1 MVGGL
6 GARRSLNF
14 CRPAG
19 LGFFRHFLDWMKH
32 EELDRNSDHGLSIEK
47 RAYLYRPLSMK
58 GRGASI
64 DTARGIKIDAK

>member
-1 MVGGL
+1 MRMEASMVGGL

-32 EELDRNSDHGLSIEK
+32 EELDRNSDHGLSTEK
-47 RAYLYRPLSMK
+47 RPYL
-58 GRGASI
+58 
-64 DTARGIKIDAK
+64 